1 MSITSPL
8 LVKKEEYGP
17 LVSPQRNRCTPIYNW
32 HAFKHS
38 FSKEL
43 VENLIN
49 EFNLEKGSW
58 VLDPFS
64 GGGTT
69 LLACKDLGINSMGYD
84 ILPFS
89 VFLSNVKTRDYDEKK
104 LRKCLQKFRNFS
116 RTPCTKIELPDI
128 SIVDK
133 AFEPKVKQELI
144 LVKQM
149 INEIQETETRD
160 FFMLGLLSILEAVS
174 NTSKSGGFLRIVKRQ
189 TPVERVCEI
198 FFEKIESMISDIE
211 ESNKVRRNRKG
222 NVKAFLGDSRK
233 LPTTR
238 KFHAVITSPPY
249 PNRHDYTRIYAL
261 ELIFDFVESNDEL
274 KEIRYHTL
282 RSHVEARKKYKVDG
296 YSKPAI
302 IDDLMSQVESQGTNN
317 PAVTKMLKGYFEDMY
332 LSLSEMSRCLK
343 DDGKIG
349 LVVSNVR
356 FSGVNIPVDEILAGI
371 GEQVGLSTEGIWMA
385 RRRGNSSQQ
394 MKEFKRKPS
403 RESIIIW
410 QKV

>member
-1 MSITSPL
+1 MPITSPL
-8 LVKKEEYGP
+8 LVKKEEYGS
-17 LVSPQRNRCTPIYNW
+17 LISPQRNRYTPIYNW

-89 VFLSNVKTRDYDEKK
+89 VFLSNVKTRDYDEQK
-104 LRKCLQKFRNFS
+104 LRKCLQRFRNFS
-116 RTPCTKIELPDI
+116 RTPRTKIELPDI

-149 INEIQETETRD
+149 INEIQETETRG

-189 TPVERVCEI
+189 TPPERVCQI
-198 FFEKIESMISDIE
+198 FLEKIESMISDIE
-211 ESNKVRRNRKG
+211 ESNKVRRNGKG

-261 ELIFDFVESNDEL
+261 ELIFDFVENNDEL
-274 KEIRYHTL
+274 KKIRYHTL

-343 DDGKIG
+343 DNGKIG

-356 FSGVNIPVDEILAGI
+356 FSGVNILVDEILAGI
-371 GEQVGLSTEGIWMA
+371 GEQVGLSTKGIWVA
-385 RRRGNSSQQ
+385 RHRGNSSQQ

-410 QKV
+410 QKA